1 MFNQDAVQ
9 FRVSTKSRLG
19 PSRVSF
25 CILSKRY
32 LVLSVMIN
40 TAQFESI
47 EVREQEGE
55 TEKMWP

>member
-40 TAQFESI
+40 IAQFESI